1 MSAMPS
7 PIESDYGPGSV
18 PIRGAVESSDLEDDP
33 FAGSGRHQSEQ
44 PRTRRSASAF
54 RLLITFCL
62 GIAATVAWYS
72 FGDQAR
78 EKIAGMS
85 PQLAWVAPQQT
96 SAADAAADPATPTA
110 PTLDQQLSAASVDI
124 EVVRQKVD
132 RVATSQDKIIRSID
146 QLTAGQE
153 LLTKEIAKLQ
163 AVEQYILYKNTEPP
177 ARPTPPAP
185 SPVRRPAAPLPL
197 TPAPAA
203 PQTSQATPPPAP
215 R

>member
-7 PIESDYGPGSV
+7 PIESDFGPGSV
-18 PIRGAVESSDLEDDP
+18 PIRGPVESSDLEDDP
-33 FAGSGRHQSEQ
+33 FAGSGHHQSER
-44 PRTRRSASAF
+44 PRTKRSGSAF

-62 GIAATVAWYS
+62 GIGVTVAWYS

-78 EKIAGMS
+78 ERLAGMS
-85 PQLAWVAPQQT
+85 PQLAWMAPQQT
-96 SAADAAADPATPTA
+96 SVAEAATDPATPA
-110 PTLDQQLSAASVDI
+110 PPSLDQQLSAASVDI

-132 RVATSQDKIIRSID
+132 RVAASQEQIIRSIN
-146 QLTAGQE
+146 QLSTGQD
-153 LLTKEIAKLQ
+153 LLTKEITKLQ

-177 ARPTPPAP
+177 PRPTPPAP

-197 TPAPAA
+197 TPAPA